1 MATANAP
8 QLLVDE
14 ELVFEENELVH
25 QDSKELIAKLPKRL
39 QKIIQTPNWTTDQ
52 NMFHKPPRTIC
63 PNMYCFLTT
72 VREGDMVLA
81 WADVYPM
88 IFGPGLH
95 NFRCRKYSGL
105 RDMRTVSIKDEL
117 IQHGPLKIMT
127 VSEGK
132 IGYGTDKGKNLLF
145 APGRHVVKSNE
156 FVWRGCIDL
165 TQDMSKIGEWQL
177 VRVDFGRVGVATMQ
191 GKMKV
196 LEPGIHLFEPPDVF
210 LRFVN
215 TRLQILNLPECIQ
228 ESADYVSLYI
238 KANISYHIKN
248 PLRCIEQI
256 QDQQA
261 EKIIMEVANSAI
273 AAIIRSSTLGDI
285 AMASKSECRSEN
297 RVREEG
303 EAFHE
308 KMHSRFMS
316 TVGDQLLNT
325 MGIEVLN
332 INIEKLRIEDQDLAK
347 QISSQAVKIAEL
359 ESQHKTLKKEGEVKR
374 EQAKIELDVAAA
386 NAQADYIVAKKRAD
400 GVKLEHLSEAQAEYA
415 GAQFRA
421 KATAE
426 IIGLE
431 ANAEIDAY
439 ILQSKAECEH
449 AELMNMTNL
458 SRELAL
464 ITANLEGV
472 KAKAEAIEGTAQ
484 VAYVPHLP
492 TILEKSGGGIFT
504 SIADSVG
511 TIASKGMERQKSRA
525 NMQPGAN

>member
-8 QLLVDE
+8 QLMADE
-14 ELVFEENELVH
+14 ELVFEENEQVY
-25 QDSKELIAKLPKRL
+25 QDPKELITKLPKRL
-39 QKIIQTPNWTTDQ
+39 QKIIQPPNWIADQ
-52 NMFHKPPRTIC
+52 NMFDKPPKTIC
-63 PNMYCFLTT
+63 PNFYCLLTT
-72 VREGDMVLA
+72 VREGDLVLA
-81 WADVYPM
+81 WADVNPL

-95 NFRCRKYSGL
+95 NFRCRAYSGI
-105 RDMRTVSIKDEL
+105 RDMRTVSIKDDI

-127 VSEGK
+127 ISEGRL
-132 IGYGTDKGKNLLF
+132 GYGTEKGKNLLF
-145 APGRHVVKSNE
+145 APGRHVVRSNE
-156 FVWRGCIDL
+156 FVWKGCIDL
-165 TQDMSKIGEWQL
+165 TKDMSKIGEWQL

-191 GKMKV
+191 GNMKV

-215 TRLQILNLPECIQ
+215 TRLQILKLPECIQ
-228 ESADYVSLYI
+228 ESSDYVSLYI

-285 AMASKSECRSEN
+285 AMASKSERRGEKKMRS
-297 RVREEG
+297 EG

-308 KMHSRFMS
+308 KMHTRFMS
-316 TVGDQLLNT
+316 TVGDQLLDT
-325 MGIEVLN
+325 MGIEVVN
-332 INIEKLRIEDQDLAK
+332 INIEKLRIEDKHLAK

-359 ESQHKTLKKEGEVKR
+359 ESQHKTLEKEGEVKR
-374 EQAKIELDVAAA
+374 EQAKIELDVAEAK
-386 NAQADYIVAKKRAD
+386 AQAEYIVAKKRAD
-400 GVKLEHLSEAQAEYA
+400 GVKLENLSEAQAEYA
-415 GAQFRA
+415 AAQLTA

-426 IIGLE
+426 IVRLE
-431 ANAEIDAY
+431 ENAKIDAY

-449 AELMNMTNL
+449 AELMNMTDL

-472 KAKAEAIEGTAQ
+472 RAKAEAIEGTTQ
-484 VAYVPHLP
+484 IAYVPHLP

-504 SIADSVG
+504 SIADAVGTVSKGLGRQESVG
-511 TIASKGMERQKSRA
+511 QEK
-525 NMQPGAN
+525 

>member
-1 MATANAP
+1 M
-8 QLLVDE
+8 
-14 ELVFEENELVH
+14 
-25 QDSKELIAKLPKRL
+25 
-39 QKIIQTPNWTTDQ
+39 
-52 NMFHKPPRTIC
+52 
-63 PNMYCFLTT
+63 
-72 VREGDMVLA
+72 LA
-81 WADVYPM
+81 WTDVYPM
-88 IFGPGLH
+88 IFGPGMH
-95 NFRCRKYSGL
+95 NFTCRSFSGL
-105 RDMRTVSIKDEL
+105 RDMRTVSIKDAL

-132 IGYGTDKGKNLLF
+132 LGYGTDKGKNLLF

-156 FVWRGCIDL
+156 FLWKGCIDL
-165 TQDMSKIGEWQL
+165 TQDNIKIGEWQL
-177 VRVDFGRVGVATMQ
+177 VRVDFGRVGVATMR
-191 GKMKV
+191 GKMLV

-215 TRLQILNLPECIQ
+215 TRLQILNLPECVQ

-238 KANISYHIKN
+238 KANLSYHIKN

-285 AMASKSECRSEN
+285 AMASKKEFKSEK
-297 RVREEG
+297 RVRSEG

-332 INIEKLRIEDQDLAK
+332 INIEKLRIEDKHLAK

-359 ESQHKTLKKEGEVKR
+359 ESQHKTLEKEGQVKR
-374 EQAKIELDVAAA
+374 EQAKIELDVAEA
-386 NAQADYIVAKKRAD
+386 NAQAEYIVAKKLAD
-400 GVKLEHLSEAQAEYA
+400 AEKLENLSEAQAEYTA
-415 GAQFRA
+415 SQLRA

-426 IIGLE
+426 IIRLKE
-431 ANAEIDAY
+431 NADIDAY
-439 ILQSKAECEH
+439 ILKSKAECEH

-464 ITANLEGV
+464 ITAHLEAV
-472 KAKAEAIEGTAQ
+472 KAKAEAIEGTEQ

-504 SIADSVG
+504 SIADVVG
-511 TIASKGMERQKSRA
+511 SIPRQGMKKSFRDK
-525 NMQPGAN
+525 QPGTDE